1 MRGVLFS
8 IWFVFAS
15 FLAYGCLWF
24 GTTLL
29 MYSKHPVPVVMAFVV
44 AFWAGVSA
52 LVYGMLRLIAWV
64 LLRLVAWVFEK
75 PE

>member
-1 MRGVLFS
+1 
-8 IWFVFAS
+8 
-15 FLAYGCLWF
+15 
-24 GTTLL
+24 
-29 MYSKHPVPVVMAFVV
+29 MYSKHPVPVVMAFIV

-75 PE
+75 LE